1 MMFKDPATRWDGTF
15 PYDALAAVGITPES
29 SAKEILDASY
39 ELMAR
44 GLMTPAVRRAWDEL
58 RAPDRRLVA
67 DFFMYEVDLPSEI
80 TAAAER
86 IERELLGGPCTSA
99 ELSVPAL
106 IAAELA
112 SVCDDV
118 IELLLPPLDLDE
130 PPPPGPEIVE
140 FDR

>member
-1 MMFKDPATRWDGTF
+1 MFKDPATRWDGTF
-15 PYDALAAVGITPES
+15 PYDALAPAGITPGS

-44 GLMTPAVRRAWDEL
+44 CLMTPVVRRAWDEL

-67 DFFMYEVDLPSEI
+67 DFFMYEVDLPSEVA
-80 TAAAER
+80 AAAER
-86 IERELLGGPCTSA
+86 IERDLLDGPCTSA
-99 ELSVPAL
+99 ELSVSAL
-106 IAAELA
+106 IAAELG

-118 IELLLPPLDLDE
+118 IEMLLPPLDLDE